1 MQEPSS
7 AQETSDAELRV
18 AYADAMI
25 GSAER
30 TPVRAKRAWVLEGMM
45 APGGAFERIV
55 CTTTLVH
62 AAAVATPHA
71 E

>member
-1 MQEPSS
+1 
-7 AQETSDAELRV
+7 
-18 AYADAMI
+18 MI